1 MAGIVWLAS
10 YPKSGNTW
18 VRAFLANLILDRRDP
33 LPLDEIGSICP
44 GEANVV
50 WFRPLT
56 DRPVDELSKEEIA
69 ALRPRAQMRAVKINQ
84 HNVLM
89 KTHNCIGEHFS
100 HPMISVDATAAA
112 IYIVRD
118 PRDVALSATDHFGL
132 SVDETIEFMNRAEAH
147 GNPAPGMVYE
157 VLSSWS
163 IHVKSWTQR
172 PLGNLHVVRY
182 EDLLADPSREFRTIA
197 KKLGITRDKA
207 RIRRAVKRASFKKL
221 QAIERDLGFAE
232 RSEFSEKFF
241 RSGKA
246 GAWKDKLTP
255 AQAKRI
261 ERDHGEQMERFGY
274 L

>member
-1 MAGIVWLAS
+1 MGGILWVAS

-33 LPLDEIGSICP
+33 LPLNEIGSICP

-118 PRDVALSATDHFGL
+118 PRDVALSATDHFGV
-132 SVDETIEFMNRAEAH
+132 SVDETIEFMNRVNAH
-147 GNPAPGMVYE
+147 GNPAPGRVYE

-163 IHVKSWTQR
+163 AHVKSWTRR

-197 KKLGITRDKA
+197 RKLGITRDKA
-207 RIRRAVKRASFKKL
+207 RIRRAVKHVAFKKL
-221 QAIERDLGFAE
+221 QAIERDLGFEE
-232 RSEFSEKFF
+232 RSEFSEKFI

-261 ERDHGEQMERFGY
+261 ERDHGEQMARFGY

>member
-1 MAGIVWLAS
+1 MGGILWVAS

-69 ALRPRAQMRAVKINQ
+69 ALRPQAQMRAVRLNQ
-84 HNVLM
+84 HIVLM
-89 KTHNCIGEHFS
+89 KTHNFLGEDFS
-100 HPMISVDATAAA
+100 HPLISMDATAAA

-118 PRDVALSATDHFGL
+118 PRDIALSATDHFGV
-132 SVDETIEFMNRAEAH
+132 SVDETIELMNRVEAH
-147 GNPAPGMVYE
+147 GIPAPGMVYE
-157 VLSSWS
+157 VQSSWS

-172 PLGNLHVVRY
+172 SHGKLHVVRY

-207 RIRRAVKRASFKKL
+207 RIRRAVTRASFKKL
-221 QAIERDLGFAE
+221 QASERDQGFAE
-232 RSEFSEKFF
+232 RSMYSEKFF

-261 ERDHGEQMERFGY
+261 ERDHGEQMARFGY